1 MYSAFYDS
9 RPTLRSA
16 PRLAVVAVLD
26 RRLRRVWCRVWYGAD
41 AAAAV
46 VQVRA
51 VLVPAGAG
59 RLTADGRELLEHVV
73 VCPLTTDACAPAS
86 VALAWGAS
94 AGDATAF
101 RVLVELPAAASHQR
115 HSMAVCVSATY
126 GDVDARRLVEW
137 IEMQQVLGA
146 QLVVIYNHSVSPAA
160 GRVLA
165 RYAAAPRVQLRQ
177 THDDADS
184 QRVQPRDD
192 ADTPRVEL
200 RQTRAFTHDAADAL
214 LHMSPVINDC
224 IYRFSAQFHYFAV
237 IDLDELIVPRHV
249 ETVPALIAALSAR
262 SGAPVALFAFRNA
275 YFFLDIPVSDVRPPS
290 RRGGALST
298 FLVHRRRLSAS
309 PPAYSVKS
317 VVNWAAC
324 VAMHNHYC
332 WTYTGGV
339 LASSGEWTERVDVP
353 PRDALLHH
361 YKRCHLDTY
370 LRQPGHCRSAMAATL
385 VDNAVNKYT
394 SALTDR
400 LHRRFAQFNLTNST
414 AAAAAA

>member
-1 MYSAFYDS
+1 
-9 RPTLRSA
+9 
-16 PRLAVVAVLD
+16 
-26 RRLRRVWCRVWYGAD
+26 
-41 AAAAV
+41 
-46 VQVRA
+46 
-51 VLVPAGAG
+51 
-59 RLTADGRELLEHVV
+59 
-73 VCPLTTDACAPAS
+73 
-86 VALAWGAS
+86 
-94 AGDATAF
+94 
-101 RVLVELPAAASHQR
+101 
-115 HSMAVCVSATY
+115 VCVSATH

-137 IEMQQVLGA
+137 IEMQQVLGV
-146 QLVVIYNHSVSPAA
+146 QLVVIYKYSVSPAA

-184 QRVQPRDD
+184 QRVQLRDD
-192 ADTPRVEL
+192 ANTPRVEL
-200 RQTRAFTHDAADAL
+200 RQTRAFTHGAADAL
-214 LHMSPVINDC
+214 LYMSPVINDC

-385 VDNAVNKYT
+385 VDDAVNKYT

>member
-101 RVLVELPAAASHQR
+101 RVPVELPAAASHQR
-115 HSMAVCVSATY
+115 HSVAVCVSATY

-309 PPAYSVKS
+309 PPAY
-317 VVNWAAC
+317 
-324 VAMHNHYC
+324 
-332 WTYTGGV
+332 
-339 LASSGEWTERVDVP
+339 
-353 PRDALLHH
+353 
-361 YKRCHLDTY
+361 
-370 LRQPGHCRSAMAATL
+370 
-385 VDNAVNKYT
+385 
-394 SALTDR
+394 
-400 LHRRFAQFNLTNST
+400 
-414 AAAAAA
+414 